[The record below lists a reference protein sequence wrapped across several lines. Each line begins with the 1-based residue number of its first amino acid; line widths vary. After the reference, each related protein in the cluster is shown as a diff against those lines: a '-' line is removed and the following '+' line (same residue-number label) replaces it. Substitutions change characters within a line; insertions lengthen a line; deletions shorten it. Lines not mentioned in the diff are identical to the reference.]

1 MRIVCVDD
9 EVLIVNLTVKLC
21 QSLPDVDDVQGFTL
35 AEDALE
41 YIKSN
46 PTAVALLDI
55 DMPKMS
61 GLELA
66 TKIKEISPDTAI
78 IFLTGYSEYAVDAFK
93 LHASGYLLKP
103 INKESLSEEIGYVLR
118 DKKMT
123 SAHIF
128 VHTFGDFG
136 LFVDGK
142 AVSFS
147 RNRAKEILAYLVDRQ
162 GVAITRSGIFTAL
175 WEDGSYDRSKQ
186 KELDVIIRSLKTT
199 LDENGVGD
207 ILEMKSGTLRVCPE
221 KFECDIYRFLKGDSD
236 AINSY
241 RGEYM
246 NTYLWAMP
254 MESYLERRASAR

>member
-66 TKIKEISPDTAI
+66 AKIKEISPDTAI

>member
-66 TKIKEISPDTAI
+66 AKIKEISPDTAI

-123 SAHIF
+123 NAHVF
-128 VHTFGDFG
+128 VHTFGAFG

-221 KFECDIYRFLKGDSD
+221 KFDCDIYRFLKGESD

>member
-9 EVLIVNLTVKLC
+9 EILIVNLTVRLC
-21 QSLPDVDDVQGFTL
+21 KELPDVDDVQGFNF
-35 AEDALE
+35 AEEALE
-41 YIKSN
+41 YIKNN
-46 PTAVALLDI
+46 PTDVALLDI
-55 DMPKMS
+55 DMPKIT

-66 TKIKEISPDTAI
+66 AKIKEASPDTAI
-78 IFLTGYSEYAVDAFK
+78 IFLTGYSEFAVDAFK

-103 INKESLSEEIGYVLR
+103 ISKENLTEEIGYVLR
-118 DKKMT
+118 DKKLT
-123 SAHIF
+123 SSHVY

-147 RNRAKEILAYLVDRQ
+147 RNKAKEILAYLVDRQ

-175 WEDGSYDRSKQ
+175 WEDGMYDRSKQ

-199 LDENGVGD
+199 LDDNGVGD
-207 ILEMKSGTLRVCPE
+207 IIEMRSGTLRVCPE
-221 KFECDIYRFLKGDSD
+221 KIDCDMYRFLKGDSD

-254 MESYLERRASAR
+254 MESYLERRLSSL

>member
-66 TKIKEISPDTAI
+66 AKIKEISPDTAI

-123 SAHIF
+123 SAHDF

-254 MESYLERRASAR
+254 MESYLERRASAK